1 MAPQRFFWIT
11 YYMKRS
17 KPTNPGRTR
26 LDLAGF
32 PQRRGAGVITSAKPK
47 RMCSPGNAHQEP
59 AAKPKN
65 DLKSALKNQIRA
77 GFRDHF
83 RGRIPDPFSGPDS
96 GPVFGTGFRPPNIIH
111 IVGRNPAPESGPES
125 GPQNGTAFGAI

>member
-1 MAPQRFFWIT
+1 MKQSAIQAVLIRIAENAYFDRRWPLNGFWIT

-17 KPTNPGRTR
+17 KPTNPVRTR
-26 LDLAGF
+26 LDLAEF

-65 DLKSALKNQIRA
+65 DSKSALKNKIRA
-77 GFRDHF
+77 GFQDHF
-83 RGRIPDPFSGPDS
+83 WGRIPDPFSGPDS
-96 GPVFGTGFRPPNIIH
+96 
-111 IVGRNPAPESGPES
+111 APL
-125 GPQNGTAFGAI
+125 I